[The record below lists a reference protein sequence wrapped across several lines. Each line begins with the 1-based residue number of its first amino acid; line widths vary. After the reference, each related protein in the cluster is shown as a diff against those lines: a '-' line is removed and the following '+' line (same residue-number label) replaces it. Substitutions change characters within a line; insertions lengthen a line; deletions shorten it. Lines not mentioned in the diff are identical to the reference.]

1 MLWQSKD
8 WDIAKLQA
16 AFHETKRRVHELRY
30 LSKRNDTLSCKRL
43 CAIGHCTERL
53 SFGSVA
59 GMIESG
65 V

>member
-8 WDIAKLQA
+8 WDISKLQA
-16 AFHETKRRVHELRY
+16 AFHETKQRALELRY

-43 CAIGHCTERL
+43 CTIGHCAERL
-53 SFGSVA
+53 PIGNVA
-59 GMIESG
+59 GLIESG